1 MRKIVIVPAGG
12 KGLRSGFKKPKQFI
26 KVNGKEIIVYSLETF
41 QRNRLVNEIIIAAD
55 RSFFPL
61 LEKLK
66 QEYRLSKISQIIEGG
81 KERQDSVYNA
91 LSSAS
96 ADPED
101 LIIVHDAARPL
112 LPSGVLTDAIKTAEQ
127 KGNSV
132 VCVRGSNTL
141 IRGKNYVNEYIS
153 RENVLYV
160 QTPQI
165 FRYRDIMKAM
175 KKAYEEKFYGTDES
189 MLVKRIGRKVNI
201 TEGSNFNFKV
211 TTKED
216 IKLFESL
223 VR

>member
-1 MRKIVIVPAGG
+1 MKKIVIVPAGG
-12 KGLRSGFKKPKQFI
+12 KGSRSGFSKPKQFI
-26 KVNGKEIIVYSLETF
+26 KVKGKELIVYSLETF
-41 QRNRLVNEIIIAAD
+41 QRNRLIDEIIISAD
-55 RSFFPL
+55 RSFFAL

-66 QEYRLSKISQIIEGG
+66 IKYRLSKIKQIVEGG
-81 KERQDSVYNA
+81 VERQDSVFNA

-96 ADPED
+96 AKRDD

-112 LPSGVLTDAIKTAEQ
+112 LPSDVLTKAVKTAEQ

-141 IRGKNYVNEYIS
+141 IRGGNYVDEYIC

-165 FRYRDIMKAM
+165 FRYRDLMKAM
-175 KKAYEEKFYGTDES
+175 QKAYNENFYGTDES

-216 IKLFESL
+216 FKLLESL

>member
-112 LPSGVLTDAIKTAEQ
+112 LPSGVLTDAIKSAEQ

>member
-1 MRKIVIVPAGG
+1 MRKIVLIPAGG
-12 KGLRSGFKKPKQFI
+12 KGSRSGFSKPKQFI
-26 KVNGKEIIVYSLETF
+26 KVNGKELIVFSLETF
-41 QRNRLVNEIIIAAD
+41 QKSRLINEIIISAD
-55 RSFFPL
+55 KSFFPL

-66 QEYRLSKISQIIEGG
+66 LKYRLTKIKQIVEGG

-96 ADPED
+96 AEPDD

-112 LPSGVLTDAIKTAEQ
+112 LPLGVLKEAIKTAEL

-141 IRGKNYVNEYIS
+141 IRGRNYVNEYIS

-165 FRYRDIMKAM
+165 FMYRDLMKAM
-175 KKAYEEKFYGTDES
+175 KKAYNENFYGTDES
-189 MLVKRIGRKVNI
+189 MLIKRIGRKVNI

-216 IKLFESL
+216 FKLFESL

>member
-12 KGLRSGFKKPKQFI
+12 KGSRSGFIKPKQFI
-26 KVNGKEIIVYSLETF
+26 KVKGKELIVYSLETF

-55 RSFFPL
+55 KSFFPL

-66 QEYRLSKISQIIEGG
+66 LKYRLTKINQIVEGG
-81 KERQDSVYNA
+81 KERQDSVYHA
-91 LSSAS
+91 LSSVS
-96 ADPED
+96 AVPDD
-101 LIIVHDAARPL
+101 LIIIHDSARPL
-112 LPSGVLTDAIKTAEQ
+112 LPAGVLTTAIKTAEQ

-141 IRGKNYVNEYIS
+141 IRGRNYVNEYIS

-175 KKAYEEKFYGTDES
+175 KKAYEENFYGTDES
-189 MLVKRIGRKVNI
+189 MPIKRIGGKVNI

-216 IKLFESL
+216 FKLFESL

>member
-1 MRKIVIVPAGG
+1 MRKIVIIPAGG
-12 KGLRSGFKKPKQFI
+12 KGSRSGFSKPKQFI
-26 KVNGKEIIVYSLETF
+26 KVKGKELIVFSLETF
-41 QRNRLVNEIIIAAD
+41 QRNRLIDEIIISAD
-55 RSFFPL
+55 KSFFPL
-61 LEKLK
+61 LKNLKLK
-66 QEYRLSKISQIIEGG
+66 YRLSKIKQIVEGG

-91 LSSAS
+91 LSSVS
-96 ADPED
+96 ADPDD

-112 LPSGVLTDAIKTAEQ
+112 LPQEVLKEAVRTAEL

-132 VCVRGSNTL
+132 VCVHGSNTL
-141 IRGKNYVNEYIS
+141 IRGRKYVNEYIS

-165 FRYRDIMKAM
+165 FRYRDLMRAM
-175 KKAYEEKFYGTDES
+175 KKAYNENFYGTDES

-216 IKLFESL
+216 FKLFESL